1 MSLSALWVW
10 WAGVSVGRPAAWSL
24 QEGTVES
31 RETTSASLSFRRRRE
46 GGTWKERPSSIHNI
60 YQKSRKEKCIVQ
72 QRNGRNRYQGCLI
85 KNEWDKSGEGI
96 KSHKSQTMFPNFKKD
111 PQCSCIHTHRHTC
124 THSSTSFWHNPE
136 VRAEFIS
143 LNHADEHDLGRPWHP
158 VTSAPLSSLALHL
171 WLC

>member
-111 PQCSCIHTHRHTC
+111 PSVHAYTHIDTLVHTLVLPSGIIQRSGQN
-124 THSSTSFWHNPE
+124 SSPLIMQMNMTL
-136 VRAEFIS
+136 AG
-143 LNHADEHDLGRPWHP
+143 LGTRSHQHP
-158 VTSAPLSSLALHL
+158 YPA
-171 WLC
+171 